1 MSEKQQAAPRKAA
14 KKWTV
19 GSVISLL
26 ILIVSVVSA
35 VYIMANGLG
44 LIDSLDFGAGAY
56 YYADIPAFQRFVNG
70 NAYTSETPMWVIIA
84 LFLAWG
90 WLMYRLWV
98 WADRKFQ
105 NKPGSPEENEPVGS

>member
-1 MSEKQQAAPRKAA
+1 MSTKRQTAPDKAV
-14 KKWTV
+14 KKWKI

-26 ILIVSVVSA
+26 ILIVSVVTA
-35 VYIMANGLG
+35 IYIMANGLG

-84 LFLAWG
+84 LFLVWG

-98 WADRKFQ
+98 WADKKFQ
-105 NKPGSPEENEPVGS
+105 SKPSSEE